1 MNEYRDIEFCIKDTK
16 PLDVSLLKDERI
28 IEITFDEG
36 AGGRLPNYEGDY
48 VVTPKAHV
56 EQILETKNKSMTDD
70 VTVLE
75 IPYSEVTNPEG
86 GKTVNIAYV
95 L

>member
-1 MNEYRDIEFCIKDTK
+1 MNDYRDIEFTFGSAQ
-16 PLDVSLLKDERI
+16 PLDISVETNSMT
-28 IEITFDEG
+28 IEIGIDEG
-36 AGGRLPNYEGDY
+36 SGGKLPTYDGEY
-48 VVTPKAHV
+48 VVTPKAFV
-56 EQILETKNKSMTDD
+56 EQTLETKNKSLVED

-86 GKTVNIAYV
+86 GKTVNIAYE

>member
-1 MNEYRDIEFCIKDTK
+1 MSDYRDIEFTLCRIL
-16 PLDVSLLKDERI
+16 PLDISVSTGDM
-28 IEITFDEG
+28 EIDIG
-36 AGGRLPNYEGDY
+36 MSDSGGGKLPTYEGEY
-48 VVTPKAHV
+48 VVIPKPFT
-56 EQILETKNKSMTDD
+56 EQVLETKNKSLVDD

-86 GKTVNIAYV
+86 GITANIGYE

>member
-1 MNEYRDIEFCIKDTK
+1 MNEYKDIEFALGSSK
-16 PLDVSLLKDERI
+16 PLDIS
-28 IEITFDEG
+28 IETNEMTLEIGFDG
-36 AGGRLPNYEGDY
+36 DSGGKLPTYDGEYE
-48 VVTPKAHV
+48 VTPKAHL
-56 EQILETKNKSMTDD
+56 EQILETKNKSMVRD
-70 VTVLE
+70 VTVHE

>member
-1 MNEYRDIEFCIKDTK
+1 MSMYGLVI
-16 PLDVSLLKDERI
+16 PLDISVSTGDMEIDIGLSDSGGGKLPTYDGEYI
-28 IEITFDEG
+28 I
-36 AGGRLPNYEGDY
+36 
-48 VVTPKAHV
+48 TPKPFL
-56 EQILETKNKSMTDD
+56 EQTLATKNKSLVDD

-86 GKTVNIAYV
+86 GITCNIAYE

>member
-1 MNEYRDIEFCIKDTK
+1 MSEYNDIGFTFDLAR
-16 PLDVSLLKDERI
+16 PLDISLATNEMHIDIGLSDS
-28 IEITFDEG
+28 
-36 AGGRLPNYEGDY
+36 GGGKLPTYEGEY
-48 VVTPKAHV
+48 IVTPKPFT
-56 EQILETKNKSMTDD
+56 EQVLETKNKSLVDD

-86 GKTVNIAYV
+86 GITANIGYE

>member
-1 MNEYRDIEFCIKDTK
+1 MNEYRDIEFTFGSAK
-16 PLDVSLLKDERI
+16 PIDIS
-28 IEITFDEG
+28 IETNEMQLEFGIEEG
-36 AGGRLPNYEGDY
+36 SGGKLPTYDGEY
-48 VVTPKAHV
+48 TITPKPFE
-56 EQILETKNKSMTDD
+56 EQVLETKNKSLVED

>member
-1 MNEYRDIEFCIKDTK
+1 MSDYRDIEFELNNIN
-16 PLDVSLLKDERI
+16 PLDMDVSTGDMVLEFG
-28 IEITFDEG
+28 IES
-36 AGGRLPNYEGDY
+36 GGGKLPTYEGEY
-48 VVTPKAHV
+48 IITPRPYR
-56 EQILETKNKSMTDD
+56 EQVLDTKNKSLVQD

-86 GKTVNIAYV
+86 GVTANIGYE

>member
-1 MNEYRDIEFCIKDTK
+1 MSEYNDISFTLGNTR
-16 PLDVSLLKDERI
+16 PL
-28 IEITFDEG
+28 EITMSTGNMVLEFG
-36 AGGRLPNYEGDY
+36 MTGGDGKLPTYEGEY
-48 VVTPKAHV
+48 VVTPKAFV
-56 EQILETKNKSMTDD
+56 EQKLETKNKSLVDD

-86 GKTVNIAYV
+86 GITANIGYE

>member
-1 MNEYRDIEFCIKDTK
+1 MSEYNDIVFTMGFAK
-16 PLDVSLLKDERI
+16 PLDISINANTMSLELDI
-28 IEITFDEG
+28 SDG
-36 AGGRLPNYEGDY
+36 SGGMLPPYEGEY
-48 VVTPKAHV
+48 VITPKPFT
-56 EQILETKNKSMTDD
+56 EQVLETKNKSMSDD

>member
-1 MNEYRDIEFCIKDTK
+1 MNEYRDIEFCIRDTK

-28 IEITFDEG
+28 IDITFEAG
-36 AGGRLPNYEGDY
+36 MGGRLPNYTGAYE
-48 VVTPKAHV
+48 VIPKAHV

-70 VTVLE
+70 VTVHE